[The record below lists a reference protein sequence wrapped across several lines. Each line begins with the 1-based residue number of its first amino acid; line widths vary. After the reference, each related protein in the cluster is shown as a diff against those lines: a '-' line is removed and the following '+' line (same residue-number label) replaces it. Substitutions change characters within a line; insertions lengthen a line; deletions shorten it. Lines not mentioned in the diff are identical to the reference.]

1 MSVVKSAM
9 MSGNTSTLSLYDAR
23 LLPFWVI
30 MLVVPTV
37 LRQYTLML
45 LTLSSR
51 LKMLVWQFSGP
62 PLLEQDEGKLGSLSA
77 GTALSG
83 VGTMGVG
90 W

>member
-1 MSVVKSAM
+1 VKSAM
-9 MSGNTSTLSLYDAR
+9 VSGNTSTLSLYDAR

-45 LTLSSR
+45 LTLLSR

-62 PLLEQDEGKLGSLSA
+62 PLLEEAATTLVQDMQVMA
-77 GTALSG
+77 GGA
-83 VGTMGVG
+83 
-90 W
+90 